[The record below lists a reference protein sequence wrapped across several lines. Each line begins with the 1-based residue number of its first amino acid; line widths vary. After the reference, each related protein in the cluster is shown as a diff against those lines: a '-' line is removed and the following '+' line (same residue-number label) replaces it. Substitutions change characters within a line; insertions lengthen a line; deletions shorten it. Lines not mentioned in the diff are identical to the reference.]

1 MLVTGI
7 SYVRTSNCLQVMSF
21 RRRFL
26 KRGSGSIVFFS
37 VVMGFAQTGPG
48 GVGSNDGGSSLKIW
62 YNSSSGV
69 VTTGTTIDSLRNLA
83 GVAELDVGEVGGQ
96 RPTLVANAVNGYDE
110 ISFSGSNRLRTGLT
124 LTPANFITDEAS
136 SFLVTRADNLTQRSC
151 VYTTDPLVGS
161 TRFTNHIPWNRT
173 VYYDIGTCCGS
184 NARIQVGGLSGL
196 LNYSYWSYDAHPSTG
211 KQLYRNGALL
221 QNRANTTTYTSYA
234 SQRFNVGGN
243 TSGTQGFRGDV
254 TELIVFNQRVNSAQ
268 RIIIENYLAAKFG
281 LSSSANNLYDEDD
294 AANGD
299 FDHDV
304 AGIGRIDASNF
315 HDDAQGTGIVRVSG
329 PTDLEDNEF
338 LLWGHNNGTLAMTVT
353 TNIPVGAS
361 RARLDRIWRVSEVNP
376 SGVAVD
382 VGTITVSVDM
392 NGVTGFNAS
401 DVLQLLVDTD
411 NDGSFTDET
420 PIANAVALGSN
431 RYQFNSVAAL
441 TNNTRFTFS
450 AGVIN
455 TVITNRKIT
464 YRVKPN

>member
-1 MLVTGI
+1 MDKKKGI
-7 SYVRTSNCLQVMSF
+7 PLRSGFVKHLLSVGCFLSLSF
-21 RRRFL
+21 
-26 KRGSGSIVFFS
+26 GFS
-37 VVMGFAQTGPG
+37 QTGPG
-48 GVGSNDGGSSLKIW
+48 GVGTNDGSSSLKIW

-124 LTPANFITDEAS
+124 LTPANFITNEAS

-221 QNRANTTTYTSYA
+221 QSRANTTTYTSYA

-243 TSGTQGFRGDV
+243 TSGTQGYSGDV

-268 RIIIENYLAAKFG
+268 RIIVENYLSAKFG
-281 LSSSANNLYDEDD
+281 LFSTSNDVYDEDD

-304 AGIGRIDASNF
+304 AGIGRVDASNF
-315 HDDAQGTGIVRVSG
+315 HDDARGTGTIRISG
-329 PTDLEDNEF
+329 PTDLDDNEF
-338 LLWGHNNGTLAMTVT
+338 LLWGHNNSTLTITAT
-353 TNIPVGAS
+353 TNIPVGIS
-361 RARLDRIWRVSEVNP
+361 RARMDRMWRVSEVDL
-376 SGVAVD
+376 SGTSVD
-382 VGTITVSVDM
+382 VGTIRMTIDM
-392 NGVTGFNAS
+392 TGVTGFTTS
-401 DVLQLLVDTD
+401 DVLQLLIDTD
-411 NDGSFTDET
+411 NDGSFADET
-420 PIANAVALGSN
+420 PIQNAVALGSN
-431 RYQFNSVAAL
+431 VYQFNSLVAL
-441 TNNTRFTFS
+441 TNNARFTF
-450 AGVIN
+450 AVGTIN